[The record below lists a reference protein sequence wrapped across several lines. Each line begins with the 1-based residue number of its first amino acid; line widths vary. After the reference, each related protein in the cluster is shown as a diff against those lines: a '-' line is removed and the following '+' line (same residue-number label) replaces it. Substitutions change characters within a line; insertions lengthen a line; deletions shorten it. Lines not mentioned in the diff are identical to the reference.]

1 MRMGITWREKPR
13 LKKMA
18 GDVSIDDGGIWIN
31 MYDSDH
37 VVPPPQLETEYLT
50 RIVINDN
57 DFV

>member
-1 MRMGITWREKPR
+1 
-13 LKKMA
+13 
-18 GDVSIDDGGIWIN
+18 

-57 DFV
+57 DFVQSFLSIRQTHDK